1 MTEALYQVLLLGR
14 SDARSN
20 RVIAQLQSHLAELG
34 LAQGIIEILAEVDAG
49 RRTKSLPAV
58 ALFTGYEDANDAAH
72 PALEALLDDSITII
86 TMVSDL
92 ENVLRQLPQ
101 KLRHINALPVALDQN
116 IGNYILYLAG

>member
-49 RRTKSLPAV
+49 RRTNTK
-58 ALFTGYEDANDAAH
+58 
-72 PALEALLDDSITII
+72 LL
-86 TMVSDL
+86 
-92 ENVLRQLPQ
+92 
-101 KLRHINALPVALDQN
+101 
-116 IGNYILYLAG
+116 